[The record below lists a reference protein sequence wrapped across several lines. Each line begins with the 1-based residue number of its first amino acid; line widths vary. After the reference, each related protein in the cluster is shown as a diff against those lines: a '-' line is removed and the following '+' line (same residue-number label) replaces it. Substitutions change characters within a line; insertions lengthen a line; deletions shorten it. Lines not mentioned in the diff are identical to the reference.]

1 MASILQEQKTL
12 LSISK
17 IIFRDLQILHLQ
29 KPELKNSYIS
39 VKKNGEIVL
48 KTPKVSDAFIQNLL
62 AQRESWIRNQ
72 LQKVSSLQILDVVL
86 EDEILLFGEIF
97 SIDIDEAKEL
107 RELLQKVKT
116 SDKESVIRCYERF
129 YKNYALSYIT
139 QRAAHFAEVMQLH
152 YSALKFK
159 KMRSRWGSCSSRGVV
174 TFNTEL
180 IKLEKEL
187 IDLIIV
193 HELAHL
199 KHMNHSKAF
208 HSLVDI
214 YIPNVKELSQRLKTL
229 HTYLFVTT
237 NSL

>member
-1 MASILQEQKTL
+1 MLELKTP

-17 IIFRDLQILHLQ
+17 IIFRDLQILHLR

-62 AQRESWIRNQ
+62 AQREPWIRNQ
-72 LQKVSSLQILDVVL
+72 LQKVSSLQTLSVVL
-86 EDEILLFGEIF
+86 EDEILLFGEVF

-107 RELLQKVKT
+107 RESLQKVKF
-116 SDKESVIRCYERF
+116 SNKESVIRCYERF

-139 QRAAHFAEVMQLH
+139 QRAAHFAEVMQLN
-152 YSALKFK
+152 YSELKFK
-159 KMRSRWGSCSSRGVV
+159 KMRSRWGSCSSKGVI

-180 IKLEKEL
+180 IKLDKKL
-187 IDLIIV
+187 IDFIVV

-199 KHMNHSKAF
+199 KHMNHSKEF
-208 HSLVDI
+208 HALVHG
-214 YIPNVKELSQRLKTL
+214 YIHDAKTLNQKLKKL
-229 HTYLFVTT
+229 HTYLFI
-237 NSL
+237 